1 MAVKTMKFFHRRP
14 SLNRL
19 ILTAVVAWIVV
30 LTVIILLDPSGSG
43 PRP

>member
-1 MAVKTMKFFHRRP
+1 MKSLKFFRRRP

-30 LTVIILLDPSGSG
+30 LTVIILLDPSAAG
-43 PRP
+43 PTP